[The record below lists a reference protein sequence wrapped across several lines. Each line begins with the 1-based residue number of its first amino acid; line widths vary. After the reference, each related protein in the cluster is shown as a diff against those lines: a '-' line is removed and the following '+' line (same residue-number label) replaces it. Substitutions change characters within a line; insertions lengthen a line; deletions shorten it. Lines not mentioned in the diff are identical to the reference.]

1 MLIFQNLGQWS
12 LILPFILPYLENDF
26 DSSLQNETCCNLFKL
41 SLSSSELESEFGTLK
56 TAIDWKEGIW
66 CMVTV
71 GVGNQ
76 HTLWIS
82 LPLGFLN
89 LVTCDLEKIYLNI
102 FPLMFSTKDVA
113 KKAIVLLFIDRYCSQ
128 RTCIQY
134 SKW

>member
-1 MLIFQNLGQWS
+1 MK
-12 LILPFILPYLENDF
+12 NDF
-26 DSSLQNETCCNLFKL
+26 DSSLQNETCCILHKL
-41 SLSSSELESEFGTLK
+41 SFSSSELESEFGTLK

-89 LVTCDLEKIYLNI
+89 PVTCDLENRISNAFTI
-102 FPLMFSTKDVA
+102 DV
-113 KKAIVLLFIDRYCSQ
+113 
-128 RTCIQY
+128 
-134 SKW
+134 